1 MEKHLYDML
10 AEYVREDVLPM
21 HMPGHKRNA
30 LFSMPNPY
38 EWDITEIRDFDN
50 LHHPEG
56 VLRDLMLQMSR
67 SYGSDQTYL
76 LVNGSTC
83 GILAALTAC
92 CRRGNRIAVARNCH
106 KSVYN
111 AIRLLEL
118 RPAYLYPDG
127 AGGDMERLGIAG
139 SITPEC
145 VEEVLCQYED
155 IACVM
160 ITSPTYEGI
169 VSPVSEIADVAHRH
183 GIPLVVDEA
192 HGAHFNWHPAFPDTA
207 LKQGADLVIESL
219 HKTLPAFTQTG
230 VLHAQFERV
239 EQKKLEWALQT
250 YQSSSPSYLLMA
262 SADHCYRF
270 LLEKGRLAYEEYWGR
285 LSAFREKMQALTC
298 LELFDSPQKECSKIV
313 IVTERAG
320 VSGREFAEL
329 LYRRYRIEL
338 EMSCGNY
345 CIAMTSVCDEAA
357 AFDRLADALLA
368 LDYILGDAPMQTLC
382 YAWQQ
387 PERVRYSY
395 EVAEFESEECD
406 LAEAAGRIVAS
417 DISLYPPGVP
427 VVVAGER
434 ISQNVVATLLAG
446 WKAGYE
452 VIGMTEGKICVL
464 MEDEPPERAK
474 ENEYG

>member
-10 AEYVREDVLPM
+10 AGYVCSDVLPM
-21 HMPGHKRNA
+21 HMPGHKRNRS
-30 LFSMPNPY
+30 FSMPNPY

-56 VLRDLMLQMSR
+56 VLRDLMHRMSR

-92 CRRGNRIAVARNCH
+92 CRRGERIAVARNCH

-118 RPAYLYPDG
+118 RPVYLYPDG
-127 AGGDMERLGIAG
+127 MGGDVERLGIAG

-145 VEEVLCQYED
+145 VEDVLCRYED

-169 VSPVSEIADVAHRH
+169 VSPVREIADVTHRY
-183 GIPLVVDEA
+183 GVPLIVDEA

-239 EQKKLEWALQT
+239 EQKKLEWALQV

-262 SADHCYRF
+262 SVDYCYQF
-270 LLEKGRLAYEEYWGR
+270 LVEKGRQAYEVYLER
-285 LSAFREKMQALTC
+285 LSAFREKMRALTY
-298 LELFDSPQKECSKIV
+298 LELFDPPQKECSKIV

-329 LYRRYRIEL
+329 LYRRHRIEL

-345 CIAMTSVCDEAA
+345 CIAMTSVCDEAT
-357 AFDRLADALLA
+357 AFDRLAEALLA
-368 LDYILGDAPMQTLC
+368 LDGRLGDYPMQKIC
-382 YAWQQ
+382 YTWRQ

-395 EVAEFESEECD
+395 EIADLSSEECD
-406 LAEAAGRIVAS
+406 LEEAAGRIVAS

-427 VVVAGER
+427 LVVAGER
-434 ISQNVVATLLAG
+434 ISPNVVTTLLAG

-452 VIGMTEGKICVL
+452 VVGMTGGRICVL
-464 MEDEPPERAK
+464 LEEEPLGKGK